1 MANLSEL
8 VTAPAIAAY
17 WNTLQSNQIPFLGPS
32 LFPAKH
38 MSGLKLEW
46 LRGKDSLPVQLAP
59 SAFDTKPTIR
69 DRGGVAKAGIKLPF
83 FRESMRIGE
92 EDRQELLTLLS
103 ANAPYVDDVIARI
116 FDDATSLINGA
127 LINPEVEI
135 FQLLQSA
142 KINIAS
148 ADDSGQSVNYSYDY
162 DPQGTWRAANI
173 TTLTGDSVW
182 GGTAPK
188 YVADILSMKRKAA
201 ANGVIITRAIVSPT
215 LWATMLT
222 DANIGKDVFPLATST
237 ALSDSDLQTY
247 LFNKT
252 GISFTVYAKQYYDT
266 KKTAHFF
273 MDDDKVVFLPNTT
286 VGSTYYGTT
295 PEEVDLRSGQVPGAQ
310 VAIVNTGVA
319 VLTLK
324 EALPVNVITSVSE
337 IVAPSYEGID
347 NVYVLKVK

>member
-17 WNTLQSNQIPFLGPS
+17 WETLQSNTIPFLGPS
-32 LFPAKH
+32 LFPAKR

-59 SAFDTKPTIR
+59 SAFDTKPTLR
-69 DRGGVAKAGIKLPF
+69 DRGGVTKAGIKLPF

-92 EDRQELLTLLS
+92 EDRQELLTLLN
-103 ANAPYVDDVIARI
+103 ANAPYVDDVVSRI

-148 ADDSGQSVNYSYDY
+148 ADDSGQVVNYSYNY
-162 DPQGTWRAANI
+162 DPNGTWSTNNA
-173 TTLTGDSVW
+173 TTLTGDAVW
-182 GGTAPK
+182 GGASQHP
-188 YVADILSMKRKAA
+188 VADILAIKRNAA
-201 ANGVIITRAIVSPT
+201 AHGVMLTRAIVSPT
-215 LWATMLT
+215 LWATLLT
-222 DANIGKDVFPLATST
+222 DTNIGKDVFPLATNA
-237 ALSDSDLQTY
+237 ALSDAELQTY
-247 LFNKT
+247 LSNKT
-252 GISFTVYAKQYYDT
+252 GIAFTVYAKQYYDT
-266 KKTAHFF
+266 NKVAHSF
-273 MDDDKVVFLPNTT
+273 MDDDKVVFLPSTS

-295 PEEVDLRSGQVPGAQ
+295 PEEVDLRGGAVAGAQ

>member
-17 WNTLQSNQIPFLGPS
+17 WETLQSNTIPFLGPS
-32 LFPAKH
+32 LFPAKR

-59 SAFDTKPTIR
+59 SAFDTKPTLR
-69 DRGGVAKAGIKLPF
+69 DRGGVTKAGIKLPF

-92 EDRQELLTLLS
+92 EDRQELLTLLN
-103 ANAPYVDDVIARI
+103 ANAPYVADVVSRI

-142 KINIAS
+142 KISIAS
-148 ADDSGQSVNYSYDY
+148 SDDSGQAVNYDYDY
-162 DPQGTWRAANI
+162 DPNGTWASTNV
-173 TTLTGDSVW
+173 TTLTGDALW
-182 GGTAPK
+182 GTATSHP
-188 YVADILSMKRKAA
+188 VADILAIKRNAA
-201 ANGVIITRAIVSPT
+201 AHGVILTRAIVSPT
-215 LWATMLT
+215 LWATLLT
-222 DANIGKDVFPLATST
+222 DTNIGKDVFPLATNA
-237 ALSDSDLQTY
+237 ALSDAELQTY
-247 LFNKT
+247 LSNKT
-252 GISFTVYAKQYYDT
+252 GIAFTVYAKQYYDT
-266 KKTAHFF
+266 NKQAKSFV
-273 MDDDKVVFLPNTT
+273 DNDKVIFLPSTT

-295 PEEVDLRSGQVPGAQ
+295 PEEVDLRGGAVAGAQ
-310 VAIVNTGVA
+310 VAIVNTGIA

-347 NVYVLKVK
+347 NVFVLKVK

>member
-17 WNTLQSNQIPFLGPS
+17 WNTLQSNTIPFLGPS

-116 FDDATSLINGA
+116 FDDAASLINGA
-127 LINPEVEI
+127 LVNPEVEI
-135 FQLLQSA
+135 FQLLQNA
-142 KINIAS
+142 KIDIAS
-148 ADDSGQSVNYSYDY
+148 ADDSGQAVNYSYDY
-162 DPQGTWRAANI
+162 DPNGTWAAKNV
-173 TTLTGDSVW
+173 TKLTEGAVW
-182 GGTAPK
+182 GGTSPHP
-188 YVADILSMKRKAA
+188 VADILAMKRKAA
-201 ANGVIITRAIVSPT
+201 ANGTVITRAIVST
-215 LWATMLT
+215 GLWTQLLT
-222 DANIGKDVFPLATST
+222 DPSIGKDVFPLATSA
-237 ALSDSDLQTY
+237 ALSDNDLQTY
-247 LFNKT
+247 LANKT
-252 GISFTVYAKQYYDT
+252 GIAFTVYAKQYYDT
-266 KKTAHFF
+266 NKAAHSF
-273 MDDDKVVFLPNTT
+273 MDDDKIVFLPSTA

-295 PEEVDLRSGQVPGAQ
+295 PEEVDLRGGQVPGAQ

-324 EALPVNVITSVSE
+324 EALPVNVVTSVSE